1 MISGLSV
8 GAAMKNGE
16 LKRVRAKFDEL
27 LRSPMH
33 LFPAPRR
40 QFTETDKRG
49 VYVIYSPRGEV
60 LHVGGTPRGQKGIRQ
75 RLANHLHGQS
85 SFTHKSEYLWRHGGR
100 TLKARYT
107 FVREHCRYRCLAIKD
122 ERLRVLLEA
131 YAIGHLCPD
140 HIGLH
145 QVSA

>member
-1 MISGLSV
+1 
-8 GAAMKNGE
+8 MKNSE
-16 LKRVRAKFDEL
+16 IKRVKAKFNGL
-27 LRSPMH
+27 LRSPLH
-33 LFPAPRR
+33 PFPVSRSY
-40 QFTETDKRG
+40 FNETDKRG
-49 VYVIYSPRGEV
+49 VYVIYGPRGEV

-85 SFTHKSEYLWRHGGR
+85 SFTHKSKYLSRHGGR

-107 FVREHCRYRCLAIKD
+107 YVREHCRYRCLAIKD

-131 YAIGHLCPD
+131 YVIGHLCPD

-145 QVSA
+145 QVAP